1 MEQKL
6 CFECG
11 GEIAAAAQVCQ
22 HCHTRIDGL
31 QCPQCANHNR
41 PQARLCG
48 WCQTP
53 LVEDA
58 TVLDIEPRR
67 FAASVAG
74 CLLIRLSFLPQTI
87 AFETDRLIVT
97 TPALFGLTRSNEI
110 LRFEKIAGFS
120 HREGL
125 IWDMITIETR
135 GQSGAVL
142 MALGKEDAGEIAEL
156 LRRINA

>member
-1 MEQKL
+1 MEEKL

-11 GEIAAAAQVCQ
+11 GDIPVAAQVCR

-48 WCQTP
+48 WCH
-53 LVEDA
+53 
-58 TVLDIEPRR
+58 TVLVDETPTLAIERR
-67 FAASVAG
+67 HYAASVAG
-74 CLLIRLSFLPQTI
+74 CLLIRLSFLPQTLTI
-87 AFETDRLIVT
+87 ETDRLIIT
-97 TPALFGLTRSNEI
+97 TPALFGLTRSNEV

-125 IWDMITIETR
+125 VWDMITIESR
-135 GQSGAVL
+135 GQSGATL
-142 MALGKEDAGEIAEL
+142 MALGKDDAREIAEL
-156 LRRINA
+156 LRQINA